1 MIQNFLLIDNSKG
14 SRCKLSE
21 KLQNLKDAQVAL
33 PIIADSA
40 LWQISSQNKDTN
52 EKKNLAMQTEGHL
65 VFFITANEAERLTKL
80 QADNA
85 DSQIFLRATLEAND
99 VGLFRV
105 GTEIDLVFST
115 VLDLLPD
122 AYYQMGLVLSEI
134 EKAAQESSGGG
145 FVKFNLLIHTRQCF
159 SCNPSQL

>member
-1 MIQNFLLIDNSKG
+1 M
-14 SRCKLSE
+14 
-21 KLQNLKDAQVAL
+21 KDAQVAL

-52 EKKNLAMQTEGHL
+52 EKKNLAMQTDGHL
-65 VFFITANEAERLTKL
+65 VFFITANEAERLRKL

-145 FVKFNLLIHTRQCF
+145 FVKFNLLIHTR
-159 SCNPSQL
+159 